1 MHLLRS
7 QQPACRRHRIE
18 CTNESG
24 RSAASRDRL
33 AEGIFGDT
41 LRELRASLRE
51 FEMGERDAADRCID
65 RFDPS

>member
-1 MHLLRS
+1 MHLLPS
-7 QQPACRRHRIE
+7 QQPANRRHRVE

-33 AEGIFGDT
+33 AEGIVRDT

-51 FEMGERDAADRCID
+51 FEMGDRDAADRAID